1 MLKALQGFID
11 DFLSPGMQAGAESQ
25 EHRLQLATAVLLME
39 MVNADFEARRDERE
53 HVLDLL
59 RTEFRLTATEAQ
71 RLTDLGVQE
80 MRASVS
86 LFEYTRTID
95 TLLQPGEKLRV
106 IEMLWRVAYVDGALD
121 KYEEYLVRRV
131 ADLLHVSHRQLM
143 QAKHRVL
150 DVQGA

>member
-11 DFLSPGMQAGAESQ
+11 DFLAPGPQAGTESE
-25 EHRLQLATAVLLME
+25 EHRLRLATAVLLME
-39 MVNADFEARRDERE
+39 MVNADFEARPEERS
-53 HVLDLL
+53 HVIELL
-59 RTEFRLTATEAQ
+59 KAEFRLTATEAQ
-71 RLTDLGVQE
+71 RLAALGAEEVKT
-80 MRASVS
+80 SVS
-86 LFEYTRTID
+86 LFEYTRIVD

-106 IEMLWRVAYVDGALD
+106 IEMLWQIAYIDGALD

-150 DVQGA
+150 DARGA